1 MFWRIALKE
10 CSKQNKFEKDLLR
23 YHRAVNILVIEYVA
37 TTQSWSHSN
46 HLRRKGHSTQMQFHA
61 FSWKSKVSLNVFLDH
76 FPSYHF
82 GSLIEFGAH
91 WLTSLSYQQVL
102 KIFLDL
108 LVLVPHTIPMLRLKV
123 HTTMS
128 NFWMWMLRIKT
139 WVLVQQAL
147 NHLHTPEINLKNICG
162 RTWSRDSNHL
172 FISKN

>member
-10 CSKQNKFEKDLLR
+10 CSKQNKFEKELLI
-23 YHRAVNILVIEYVA
+23 YHRAVNTLVIEYVA
-37 TTQSWSHSN
+37 TTQSCCHSN
-46 HLRRKGHSTQMQFHA
+46 YLRRKEHSAQMQFHV

-76 FPSYHF
+76 FPSFHF

-108 LVLVPHTIPMLRLKV
+108 LVLVPYTIPMLRLKV

-128 NFWMWMLRIKT
+128 IFWMWMLRIQT

-147 NHLHTPEINLKNICG
+147 NHLHTPWNKLK
-162 RTWSRDSNHL
+162 
-172 FISKN
+172 KNMW